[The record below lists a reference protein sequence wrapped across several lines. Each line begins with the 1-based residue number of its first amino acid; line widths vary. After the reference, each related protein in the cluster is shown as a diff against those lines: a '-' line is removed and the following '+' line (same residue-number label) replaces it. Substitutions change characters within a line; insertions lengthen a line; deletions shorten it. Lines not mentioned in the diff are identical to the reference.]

1 MRNRN
6 LSLAILA
13 SAALLALGLAACGG
27 GSNNS
32 DSTTASSAGG
42 ADSGSTVSTQTV
54 GGASLLVDSKGAVLY
69 TNDQDTSSKVACSGA
84 CTSIWV
90 PLPAPSSGQ
99 PSSSDSAVQAK
110 LGVIKLP
117 GGGSQVT
124 FDGKPLY
131 TFVQDGAGEA
141 TGDGVTDSFG
151 GTTFTWTAA
160 SVSGA
165 KPAGGA
171 APTTTSSGGGSS
183 SGGGAYGGGGY

>member
-6 LSLAILA
+6 LSLAILV

-27 GSNNS
+27 SDNNS
-32 DSTTASSAGG
+32 NSTTASSAGG
-42 ADSGSTVSTQTV
+42 TASGSTVSTQMI
-54 GGASLLVDSKGAVLY
+54 GGADLLVDSKGAVLY
-69 TNDQDTSSKVACSGA
+69 TNDQDASSKIACTGA

-90 PLPAPSSGQ
+90 PLSAPSGGQ

-110 LGVIKLP
+110 LGVTKQP
-117 GGGSQVT
+117 GGGDQVT

-131 TFVQDGAGEA
+131 TFVQDSTGQA

-160 SVSGA
+160 SPSGA
-165 KPAGGA
+165 KPSGGS
-171 APTTTSSGGGSS
+171 APTTTSSSG
-183 SGGGAYGGGGY
+183 GGGAYGGGGY